1 MKLTRRELAG
11 VAAVIMP
18 IAARGDEP
26 ESPEQ
31 LYKSAAEDA
40 RKAAGEIR
48 KFKTP
53 IETEPAFVFRAQ

>member
-11 VAAVIMP
+11 MAAAIVPAAV
-18 IAARGDEP
+18 RGDEP
-26 ESPEQ
+26 DSPEQ

-48 KFKTP
+48 NFKTP
-53 IETEPAFVFRAQ
+53 IETEPAFTFRAQ